1 MSALSKKYK
10 INYKKR
16 YTIPKNRKQRGR
28 KSIKVYHNRVK
39 RPTRKRKHYMGGDIK
54 VPSINNIFPSG
65 QTYQPNTDCLEK
77 ECDKDD
83 AGEKTTTCLNT
94 LVVMNLF
101 SQTLDASEE
110 KTRDRIGKKLTTEEK
125 EQVDDLT
132 KKYLINYVSSLFSKS
147 IFSKNNAELTPGN
160 TEKLKELLQAINPDY
175 ANYLAQNSNLS
186 DEIKQKILANK
197 SIASSQTQN
206 NP

>member
-1 MSALSKKYK
+1 
-10 INYKKR
+10 
-16 YTIPKNRKQRGR
+16 
-28 KSIKVYHNRVK
+28 
-39 RPTRKRKHYMGGDIK
+39 
-54 VPSINNIFPSG
+54 
-65 QTYQPNTDCLEK
+65 
-77 ECDKDD
+77 
-83 AGEKTTTCLNT
+83 
-94 LVVMNLF
+94 MNLF

>member
-1 MSALSKKYK
+1 
-10 INYKKR
+10 
-16 YTIPKNRKQRGR
+16 
-28 KSIKVYHNRVK
+28 
-39 RPTRKRKHYMGGDIK
+39 MGGDIK